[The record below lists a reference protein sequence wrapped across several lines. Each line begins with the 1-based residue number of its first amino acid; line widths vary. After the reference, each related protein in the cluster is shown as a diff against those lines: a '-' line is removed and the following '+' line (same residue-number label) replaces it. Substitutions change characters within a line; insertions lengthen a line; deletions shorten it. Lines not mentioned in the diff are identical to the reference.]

1 MNRKMNHL
9 NMDTYELTPID
20 ALAAEAYGP
29 LVSTSRVE
37 NMLATWFGASL
48 LHEEAGL
55 VNEDGTIKPTSLT
68 PDEIVTR
75 PMDDTLGVKAA
86 VASLCNFEA
95 SVAALLAAAASR
107 EGDPATRIR
116 EAAIP
121 KDTWANHQARIQP
134 VHPAIVRAALH
145 RL

>member
-9 NMDTYELTPID
+9 NMDNYELTPID

-48 LHEEAGL
+48 LLEEAGL
-55 VNEDGTIKPTSLT
+55 VNEDGTIKPTPLT

-116 EAAIP
+116 DAAIP
-121 KDTWANHQARIQP
+121 KDSWANHRERIQP
-134 VHPAIVRAALH
+134 VHPAIVRAAIQ
-145 RL
+145 RV